1 MAIAS
6 DYARLE
12 DRILARDQVGASAAL
27 YDLMKQ
33 KRPVTE
39 ILAQTVR
46 IHAPYTHV
54 PYHQRLDDGVVKFV
68 NNDHCFLSER
78 VGLPLASMIRPEL
91 SWLAMAQTVWDIP
104 TELDPWN

>member
-1 MAIAS
+1 MAITS

-12 DRILARDQVGASAAL
+12 ERILARDQVGASAAL
-27 YDLMKQ
+27 YGLIKQ

-39 ILAQTVR
+39 IVSQTVR

-68 NNDHCFLSER
+68 NNDNCLMGER
-78 VGLPLASMIRPEL
+78 VALALMSMVRHEL
-91 SWLAMAQTVWDIP
+91 SLFQSGTVVWDIHN
-104 TELDPWN
+104 EIAPWI